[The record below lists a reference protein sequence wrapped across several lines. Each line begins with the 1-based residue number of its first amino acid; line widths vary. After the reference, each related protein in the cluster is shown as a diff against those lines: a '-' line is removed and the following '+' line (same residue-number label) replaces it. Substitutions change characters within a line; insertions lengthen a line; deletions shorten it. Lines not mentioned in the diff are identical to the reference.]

1 MKPVSTL
8 LFLLCFLAGC
18 GCAMAQTQ
26 DSLPKAD
33 SLSTVTV
40 IGRKPLVE
48 VKPDKLVFNVE
59 NSINAIGGNGLEV
72 LRKATGVVVDKD
84 ENILL
89 SGKSGIRIYIDGRP
103 SPLAGT
109 DLTDYLKSL
118 PAGDIATI
126 EIITNPSARYEA
138 AGSAGIINI
147 RLKSSRSFGW
157 NGNLNSSYAIG
168 QFAKYNAGSSFNYR
182 NKKLNLYGN
191 ISLSESNNESTLNL
205 YRLQNDSIYDQR
217 SQTIFKNN
225 SQNARA
231 GLDIT
236 LSQFATTGM
245 VINANFSA
253 GEGFGNSVTPILP
266 QSSKELARILTA
278 RGRTSSRR
286 ATITTNLNY
295 RFADTSGHVFSI
307 DLDYGGYR
315 LKSSNLVPNQ
325 YVDATGNF
333 LSDYT
338 FSTISPTD
346 IDLFGLKADYETGWL
361 GGKLATGFK
370 SSLVKTRNDFG
381 FFNKAGADFIKDI
394 DRSNQFTYLEQI
406 YAAYL
411 LYNRQKGKWS
421 LESGLRVE
429 WTISDGQ
436 LKAAQTQQDESV
448 RRNYLDWFPS
458 AGLTYQL
465 NPKNSLGISVSRR
478 IDRPNY
484 RDLNPFESQ
493 IDELTYQKGNPFL
506 NPQYTTSYEL
516 RHTYQYKLVTTLGYS
531 TVRDF
536 FAQITDTIEGRRN
549 FIQQRNIASQK
560 IWSLNISYPFQLA
573 KWWSVYANFNG
584 YHTRY
589 KADFEP
595 GKVIRLQA
603 TGFTL
608 YQQHSFNLGKN
619 WMGEI
624 SSFFSTP
631 YVWAGTYETEALG
644 GIDLGL
650 QKKILK
656 ERATIKASISDILRT
671 YPWRGISRLG
681 ELTIYGS
688 GGWESR
694 QFRLAFTWNWGK
706 KEVKAA
712 RNRNTGLEGLEG
724 RVD

>member
-1 MKPVSTL
+1 MKPISTL
-8 LFLLCFLAGC
+8 LFLLSFLAGC
-18 GCAMAQTQ
+18 GCAIAQTQ

-33 SLSTVTV
+33 SLSAVTV

-72 LRKATGVVVDKD
+72 LRKAPGVVVDKD

-126 EIITNPSARYEA
+126 EIITNPSARFEA

-147 RLKSSRSFGW
+147 RLKSSRGFGW

-182 NKKLNLYGN
+182 NRKLNFFGN
-191 ISLSESNNESTLNL
+191 ISLAESNNASTLNL

-236 LSQFATTGM
+236 LSRFATAGM
-245 VINANFSA
+245 VINTNFSA
-253 GEGFGNSVTPILP
+253 GEGFVNSVTPILP

-286 ATITTNLNY
+286 ATITTNMNY

-394 DRSNQFTYLEQI
+394 DRSNQFTYMEQI
-406 YAAYL
+406 HAAYL
-411 LYNRQKGKWS
+411 LYNRQKGKWN

-465 NPKNSLGISVSRR
+465 NPKNSLGLSFSRR

-573 KWWSVYANFNG
+573 KWWSVYANLNG

-595 GKVIRLQA
+595 GKAIRLQA

-650 QKKILK
+650 QKKLFK

-671 YPWRGISRLG
+671 YPWRGVSRLG

-694 QFRLAFTWNWGK
+694 QFRLAFTWKWGK